1 MIRRAGVM
9 AQRTRRDRQRAR
21 AAPLIRG
28 AGTMALLMAAWCAPC
43 VAQAG
48 DSTVADDFFRAG
60 SAAYVRRDYRAAAA
74 AFDAAD
80 REAPHAAAKYNA
92 ARAWELAVEPAR
104 AADALQRALEA
115 PSGLTSDQSSD
126 ARRRLARLRRA
137 LALVEV
143 QAPPGTR
150 ISVAHIDGAV
160 APITF
165 HLPPGQHRVV
175 GEGAHGAKRSK
186 EIEAR
191 AGASL
196 TIRWPAADANVAAPV
211 SVTAGSSTAAGV
223 GASSSAGD
231 GAAEGGIVEGAA
243 IAAPPD
249 ADGAATSGGTSGMA
263 IGGYVAIGV
272 AVVATGFTIGLGVSA
287 LGAHDEWEASRRP
300 EDEHVRDR
308 AESLRTATNVALTTA
323 LVSAAAGATLL
334 FLAPSSSDPPANSV
348 AISSSVAGAPAA
360 RRPRSAP
367 ARAWLSV
374 GPAGASLRGK
384 F

>member
-1 MIRRAGVM
+1 MIRRAAVV
-9 AQRTRRDRQRAR
+9 
-21 AAPLIRG
+21 
-28 AGTMALLMAAWCAPC
+28 ALLIAGWCAPG
-43 VAQAG
+43 AAHAG

-60 SAAYVRRDYRAAAA
+60 SAAYGRRDYRAAAA

-92 ARAWELAVEPAR
+92 ARAWELAAEPAR

-115 PSGLTSDQSSD
+115 PSGLTSDQSTD

-143 QAPPGTR
+143 QAPAGTR
-150 ISVAHIDGAV
+150 ISVAHIDAAV

-165 HLPPGQHRVV
+165 HLPPGEHRVV
-175 GEGAHGAKRSK
+175 GEGAHGARRSK
-186 EIEAR
+186 QIDAR

-211 SVTAGSSTAAGV
+211 SVTAGSSSAAGA
-223 GASSSAGD
+223 GASASDGDAAAD
-231 GAAEGGIVEGAA
+231 GAIVEGAA

-249 ADGAATSGGTSGMA
+249 VDGAGASGGTSGMA

-287 LGAHDEWEASRRP
+287 LGAKEEWNDSLQE
-300 EDEHVRDR
+300 EDLPVRDR
-308 AESLRTATNVALTTA
+308 AVGLRTATNIALTTA
-323 LVSAAAGATLL
+323 LVSAAAGVTLL
-334 FLAPSSSDPPANSV
+334 ILAPSSSDPPATS
-348 AISSSVAGAPAA
+348 GANASAA
-360 RRPRSAP
+360 SASGVRARSAP
-367 ARAWLSV
+367 ARAWLSI